1 MKRIA
6 VMVVAGVLAAGCGLL
21 DQVSQM
27 RNFAKCK
34 FRMYGVEQTRL
45 AGVHIEG
52 KTSLKQV
59 SLLDGI
65 KLAAALKSGR
75 LPLQFVLDIEVKNP
89 NAETAGMNRMA
100 WILLID
106 GREMLRG
113 DLDRHIEIAPNG
125 GVAPLPLEIELD
137 LRQVLSGESRESML
151 NFAFNVAGEGTHPTH
166 VTLQVKPS
174 ILIAGQS
181 VDFPD
186 YITISTEFGG
196 GAGQP

>member
-1 MKRIA
+1 MRRCA
-6 VMVVAGVLAAGCGLL
+6 FVVAIGMLAAGCGILS
-21 DQVSQM
+21 QVQEM

-34 FRMYGVEQTRL
+34 FRMYGVEQVRL
-45 AGVHIEG
+45 AGVRIEG
-52 KTSLKQV
+52 KSSIKQLNV
-59 SLLDGI
+59 LDGI
-65 KLAAALKSGR
+65 RLAGALKSGR
-75 LPLQFVLDIEVKNP
+75 LPLQFTLNIEVKNP

-106 GREMLRG
+106 GREMIRG

-137 LRQVLSGESRESML
+137 LRQALSGESKDSML
-151 NFAFNVAGEGTHPTH
+151 NLAFNVAGEGTRPTH
-166 VTLQVKPS
+166 VTLRVKPS